1 MFRASRT
8 NKEKII
14 GGFAMKVKNYI
25 SNVGVDQYH
34 IFDSHQEAM
43 NERGVMHADR
53 DYAAYSYNIH
63 KNNKPKVG
71 DAFLYRRPG
80 KSSPSRKFYIYGG
93 GIISDISAPDK
104 DGNVLAVIEKPFKLN
119 TPLIQSETKALEDF
133 EWTSKNKEKGSW
145 AHFWNQYGM
154 NVIDEHDFFGLVGDL
169 EYSIPGDINSLP
181 ASPKESA
188 EEENE
193 IDDIDVSGFQVEVT
207 ENNVSGRMPI
217 SNGTRNVTG
226 KHVDYNALGRKK
238 TTIGLAGELLV
249 VEMLTEQL
257 NSSEALIEHTSVKK
271 GDGLGYD
278 IKITYSDGHETQIE
292 VKTTKTK
299 FIDGFYITPSELNAS
314 RKADDYQIYRIY
326 NFDLVNKSAN
336 IEIYQAP
343 FKDEEFRFVPVAWKV
358 HLR

>member
-1 MFRASRT
+1 
-8 NKEKII
+8 
-14 GGFAMKVKNYI
+14 MKVKEYI
-25 SNVGVDQYH
+25 SKVAVNQYH

-93 GIISDISAPDK
+93 GIISSISNPDK
-104 DGNVLAVIEKPFKLN
+104 DGNVLAGIEKPFKLN
-119 TPLIQSETKALEDF
+119 EPLFQTDTKTLEDF
-133 EWTSKNKEKGSW
+133 EWTSKNKVKGSW
-145 AHFWNQYGM
+145 AHFFSQYGM
-154 NVIDEHDFFGLVGDL
+154 NVIDEHDFFGLVGEL
-169 EYSIPGDINSLP
+169 ECSIPGDINLLP

-193 IDDIDVSGFQVEVT
+193 IDDINISGFNIVVT
-207 ENNVSGRMPI
+207 ENNASGRMPI
-217 SNGTRNVTG
+217 ASGTRNVIG
-226 KHVDYNALGRKK
+226 NHIDYNALGRKK
-238 TTIGLAGELLV
+238 TTIGQAGELLV
-249 VEMLTEQL
+249 VEMLIEQL
-257 NSSEALIEHTSVKK
+257 NSSEALIEHTSKIK

-278 IKITYSDGHETQIE
+278 IKVTYSDGHETQIE
-292 VKTTKTK
+292 VKTTKGAY
-299 FIDGFYITPSELNAS
+299 IDGFYITPSELNAS
-314 RKADDYQIYRIY
+314 RKAEDYQIYRVY
-326 NFDLVNKSAN
+326 NFDPINKSAN
-336 IEIYQAP
+336 IEIYHAP